1 MSSPR
6 AIVRMVL
13 TVVAVAAALGLLY
26 LLRDVV
32 ALVLI
37 ATFVAVALGP
47 AVDVVDHRRIPRGLA
62 IVLVYAAILLV
73 LVGVGLVI
81 VPPVVDE
88 VDAFV
93 GDIPAQVDRLRASPT
108 IARYDNRYGVT
119 EALSRQAMGLP
130 ERLGQ
135 AVGALQS
142 VTVGV
147 FSTLFQLVTIL
158 VIAFFLLLDGQRL
171 LNVFFHQLA
180 PHREQEARAA
190 AARVYRAV
198 GGYVTG
204 AFSIALAAGVSTY
217 VVLELLGVPFAV
229 PLAVLMA
236 LLDLIPLVGAS
247 IAGALIAFAI
257 TFQDFPYDLIVW
269 AIFFLVYQQLENN
282 VLQPFV
288 YRRTVE
294 LSGLLVII
302 AVLCGG
308 ALLGVLGAL
317 LAIPVAA
324 TIQILLQTYGP
335 ASLREPGPG
344 GPGPPGDGPPEVLD
358 PAGPP
363 ASGPTSGAEH
373 LPLGN
378 VAEGERG

>member
-6 AIVRMVL
+6 AVVRVVL
-13 TVVAVAAALGLLY
+13 TVVAMAAALGLLY
-26 LLRDVV
+26 LLRNVL
-32 ALVLI
+32 ALILI

-47 AVDVVDHRRIPRGLA
+47 AVDVIDHHRIPRGLA
-62 IVLVYAAILLV
+62 IILVYAAILLAF
-73 LVGVGLVI
+73 VGIGLLI

-93 GDIPAQVDRLRASPT
+93 GDIPGQVERLRSSPT
-108 IARYDNRYGVT
+108 IAEYDNRYGVT
-119 EALSRQAMGLP
+119 EALSRQAQGLP

-135 AVGALQS
+135 AVGALRS

-171 LNVFFHQLA
+171 LDVFFRQLA
-180 PHREQEARAA
+180 PHREPEARAA

-217 VVLELLGVPFAV
+217 VVLSLLGVPFAV
-229 PLAVLMA
+229 PLAVLMS

-247 IAGALIAFAI
+247 IAGAVIAFAVA
-257 TFQDFPYDLIVW
+257 FQDFPFDLIVW
-269 AIFFLVYQQLENN
+269 AVFFVVYQQLENN
-282 VLQPFV
+282 VFQPFV

-294 LSGLLVII
+294 LSGLLVIV

-308 ALLGVLGAL
+308 ALLGALGAL
-317 LAIPVAA
+317 LAIPAAA
-324 TIQILLQTYGP
+324 TVQILLQTYGP
-335 ASLREPGPG
+335 AALRDPAPGEGVPPAARETAPLGEPG
-344 GPGPPGDGPPEVLD
+344 GPASGS
-358 PAGPP
+358 GPP
-363 ASGPTSGAEH
+363 AASVPV
-373 LPLGN
+373 GN
-378 VAEGERG
+378 RAEGDRR